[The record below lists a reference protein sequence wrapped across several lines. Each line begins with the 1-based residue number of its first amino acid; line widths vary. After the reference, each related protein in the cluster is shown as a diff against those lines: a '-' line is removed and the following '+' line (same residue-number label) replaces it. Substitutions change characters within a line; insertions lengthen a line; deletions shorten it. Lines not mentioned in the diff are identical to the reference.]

1 MVNHQVKYLHLMLN
15 AVVPRV
21 LGMHLTILAA
31 SGRTGLAL
39 TRQALRRGHTVTAIA
54 RDPGRVIVP
63 DATGLRTVAGDVGD
77 PASIA
82 AAVGPDSVV
91 LSALGTDRAGV
102 LLAGAKA
109 LVAAGPRR
117 VIWLGAYGTG
127 RSAEAAGEAAGVLGR
142 LLGDRLADKVEADGT
157 VLAAGGTV
165 FHAGLLSDGPES
177 RTRRTVGLDAAP
189 PLDLEAKVSRETVAA
204 AMLDEA
210 ETPRFAGTVALPL
223 P

>member
-1 MVNHQVKYLHLMLN
+1 
-15 AVVPRV
+15 
-21 LGMHLTILAA
+21 MHLTVLAA

-54 RDPGRVIVP
+54 RDPARIDLPGSP
-63 DATGLRTVAGDVGD
+63 GLTKVAGDVHD

-82 AAVGPDSVV
+82 AIVGADSVV
-91 LSALGTDRAGV
+91 LSALGTDQAGV

-109 LVAAGPRR
+109 VLAAGPSR

-127 RSAEAAGEAAGVLGR
+127 ESAAAAGAGASVLVR
-142 LLGDRLADKVEADGT
+142 LLGDRLADKVAADGA

-165 FHAGLLSDGPES
+165 FHAGVLGDGPADPG
-177 RTRRTVGLDAAP
+177 RRTVGLDAAP
-189 PLDLEAKVSRETVAA
+189 PFDLGAKVSRESVAA

-210 ETPRFAGTVALPL
+210 ESPRFPGAVALPL
-223 P
+223 PG